1 MSMDTLVAINGKAVK
16 TMDELVEDIESKRVG
31 ESIEVTILREGKK
44 RTVKV
49 HLSEMPSGQ

>member
-1 MSMDTLVAINGKAVK
+1 MDTLVAINGKAVK